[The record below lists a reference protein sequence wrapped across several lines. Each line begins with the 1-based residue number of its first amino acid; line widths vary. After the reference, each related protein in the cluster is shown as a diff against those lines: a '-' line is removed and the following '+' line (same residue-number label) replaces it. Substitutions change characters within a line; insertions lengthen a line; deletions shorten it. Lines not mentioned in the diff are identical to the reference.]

1 MEEVTPAST
10 PARGIAELNLGDG
23 SESLLFNKV
32 FKPVSQNKT
41 SHGSSH
47 VLLKPRKPT
56 PLPLARLGC
65 TERRILRY
73 LADSGNL
80 AYQFRIA
87 DIVHGTGL
95 STKAVYSALRRL
107 MARGIVVKR
116 GRGVYA
122 LSDYV
127 IDLFNNGYTV
137 PLCVEP
143 EEKPVDNLGGRGG
156 VDVGGRGVLGGW
168 GVLRG
173 HVLRPGISWLGF
185 FVVLYF
191 IKLLVD
197 WSFNVVY
204 EHLVNVYGPWRLRVV
219 MSRVRSLFSY
229 LKYYSRQ
236 VVLGC
241 HGQYNGSPGGFSP
254 LTDCV
259 DGAHYYERG
268 LDDAIPGWLAVVLDS
283 MFSIFKVYVKTPEEI
298 EEGNPEYYQDLLRE
312 LGEPPPMPR
321 EFAEVGSLMR
331 LIA

>member
-1 MEEVTPAST
+1 MEEIQLKEP
-10 PARGIAELNLGDG
+10 PEPNLGDG

-41 SHGSSH
+41 SH
-47 VLLKPRKPT
+47 VLRNPWKPT

-73 LADSGNL
+73 LAGSDL

-87 DIVHGTGL
+87 SIVHNTGL

-122 LSDYV
+122 LSDYANA
-127 IDLFNNGYTV
+127 LLNSGYTV

-143 EEKPVDNLGGRGG
+143 EEKPEENLGVVG
-156 VDVGGRGVLGGW
+156 VGVVGSRKVLGGW

-173 HVLRPGISWLGF
+173 HVLMPGGSWLQF
-185 FVVLYF
+185 FAVLFF

-197 WSFNVVY
+197 WFFDNVY
-204 EHLVNVYGPWRLRVV
+204 RHLVGVYGPWRLRAV

-236 VVLGC
+236 VVMGC
-241 HGQYNGSPGGFSP
+241 HGQYNGSPGAFSP
-254 LTDCV
+254 LEDCV

-268 LDDAIPGWLAVVLDS
+268 LDDAIPGWLAVVLDIV
-283 MFSIFKVYVKTPEEI
+283 FSIFKVYVKTPEEVK
-298 EEGNPEYYQDLLRE
+298 EGNPDYYAKLLRE

-321 EFAEVGSLMR
+321 EFADLVGSLMR

>member
-1 MEEVTPAST
+1 MEEIQLKEP
-10 PARGIAELNLGDG
+10 PEPNLGDG
-23 SESLLFNKV
+23 SVKQVLNRV
-32 FKPVSQNKT
+32 FIPVSQNKT
-41 SHGSSH
+41 SH
-47 VLLKPRKPT
+47 VLRNPWKPTGT

-87 DIVHGTGL
+87 DIVHNTGL
-95 STKAVYSALRRL
+95 STKVVYEALHRL
-107 MARGIVVKR
+107 QKRGLVVKVA
-116 GRGVYA
+116 RGVYA
-122 LSDYV
+122 LAPWV

-137 PLCVEP
+137 PPCVEP
-143 EEKPVDNLGGRGG
+143 VDKPVDNLGGRGG

-173 HVLRPGISWLGF
+173 HVLMPGGNWLQF
-185 FVVLYF
+185 FAIVFLG
-191 IKLLVD
+191 KLLFD
-197 WSFNVVY
+197 WFFDNVY
-204 EHLVNVYGPWRLRVV
+204 RHLVGVYGPWRLRIV

-241 HGQYNGSPGGFSP
+241 HGQYNGSPGAFSP
-254 LTDCV
+254 LEDCV

-268 LDDAIPGWLAVVLDS
+268 LDDVIPGWLAVVLDELL
-283 MFSIFKVYVKTPEEI
+283 SIFKVYVKTPEEI
-298 EEGNPEYYQDLLRE
+298 KEGNPEYYQDLLRE

-321 EFAEVGSLMR
+321 EFADLVGSLMR

>member
-1 MEEVTPAST
+1 
-10 PARGIAELNLGDG
+10 
-23 SESLLFNKV
+23 
-32 FKPVSQNKT
+32 
-41 SHGSSH
+41 
-47 VLLKPRKPT
+47 
-56 PLPLARLGC
+56 
-65 TERRILRY
+65 
-73 LADSGNL
+73 
-80 AYQFRIA
+80 
-87 DIVHGTGL
+87 
-95 STKAVYSALRRL
+95 
-107 MARGIVVKR
+107 VVKVA
-116 GRGVYA
+116 RGVYR
-122 LSDYV
+122 LPDYV
-127 IDLFNNGYTV
+127 IALFNNGYMV
-137 PLCVEP
+137 PPCVEP
-143 EEKPVDNLGGRGG
+143 VDKPVDNLGGRGVG
-156 VDVGGRGVLGGW
+156 VVDKHKVLGGW

-173 HVLRPGISWLGF
+173 HVLMPGISWLGF

-236 VVLGC
+236 VVMGC

-268 LDDAIPGWLAVVLDS
+268 LDDAIPGWLAVVLDEL
-283 MFSIFKVYVKTPEEI
+283 FSIFKVYVKTPEEVK
-298 EEGNPEYYQDLLRE
+298 EVNPDYYAKLLRE

-321 EFAEVGSLMR
+321 EFADLVGSLMR

>member
-1 MEEVTPAST
+1 MEEIQLKEP
-10 PARGIAELNLGDG
+10 PEPNLGDG
-23 SESLLFNKV
+23 SVKQVLNRV
-32 FKPVSQNKT
+32 FIPVSQNKT
-41 SHGSSH
+41 SH
-47 VLLKPRKPT
+47 VLRNPWKPTGT

-87 DIVHGTGL
+87 DIVHNTGL
-95 STKAVYSALRRL
+95 STKVVYEALHRL
-107 MARGIVVKR
+107 QKRGLVVKVA
-116 GRGVYA
+116 RGVYA
-122 LSDYV
+122 LAPWV

-137 PLCVEP
+137 PPCVEP
-143 EEKPVDNLGGRGG
+143 VDKPVDNLGGRGG

-173 HVLRPGISWLGF
+173 HVLMPGGSWLQF
-185 FVVLYF
+185 FAVLFF

-197 WSFNVVY
+197 WFFDNVY
-204 EHLVNVYGPWRLRVV
+204 RHLVGVYGPWRLRIV

-241 HGQYNGSPGGFSP
+241 HGQYNGSPGAFSP
-254 LTDCV
+254 LEDCV

-268 LDDAIPGWLAVVLDS
+268 LDDVIPGWLAVVLDELL
-283 MFSIFKVYVKTPEEI
+283 SIFKVYVKTPEEI
-298 EEGNPEYYQDLLRE
+298 KEGNPEYYQDLLRE

-321 EFAEVGSLMR
+321 EFADLVGSLMR

>member
-1 MEEVTPAST
+1 MEEMEETPLEE
-10 PARGIAELNLGDG
+10 PNLGYG
-23 SESLLFNKV
+23 SENLLFNKA

-41 SHGSSH
+41 SHGSRN
-47 VLLKPRKPT
+47 PWKPT

-73 LADSGNL
+73 LADSGL
-80 AYQFRIA
+80 VYQFRIA
-87 DIVHGTGL
+87 DIVDGTGL

-122 LSDYV
+122 LSDYANA
-127 IDLFNNGYTV
+127 LLNNGYTV

-143 EEKPVDNLGGRGG
+143 EEKPEENLGGRGG

-173 HVLRPGISWLGF
+173 HVLMPGGNWLQF
-185 FVVLYF
+185 FAVLFF

-197 WSFNVVY
+197 WFFDNVY
-204 EHLVNVYGPWRLRVV
+204 RHLVGVYGPWRLRVI

-236 VVLGC
+236 VVMGC
-241 HGQYNGSPGGFSP
+241 HGQYNGSPGAFSP
-254 LTDCV
+254 LEDCV

-268 LDDAIPGWLAVVLDS
+268 LDDAIPGWLAVVLDEL
-283 MFSIFKVYVKTPEEI
+283 FSIFKVYVKAPEEVK
-298 EEGNPEYYQDLLRE
+298 EGNSDYYTKLLRE

-321 EFAEVGSLMR
+321 EFADLVGSLMR
-331 LIA
+331 LVN

>member
-1 MEEVTPAST
+1 MEKMEELVP
-10 PARGIAELNLGDG
+10 PEPKLGYG

-41 SHGSSH
+41 LHGSSH

-56 PLPLARLGC
+56 GTPLTHLGC
-65 TERRILRY
+65 TERHILHY
-73 LADSGNL
+73 LAGRDL
-80 AYQFRIA
+80 AYHFRIA
-87 DIVHGTGL
+87 DIVHNTGL
-95 STKAVYSALRRL
+95 STKVVYEALHRL
-107 MARGIVVKR
+107 QKRGLVVKVA
-116 GRGVYA
+116 RGVYR
-122 LSDYV
+122 LPDHV

-143 EEKPVDNLGGRGG
+143 VDKPVDNLGCRGG

-173 HVLRPGISWLGF
+173 HVLMPGGNWLQF
-185 FVVLYF
+185 FAIVFLG
-191 IKLLVD
+191 KLLFD
-197 WSFNVVY
+197 WFFDNVVY
-204 EHLVNVYGPWRLRVV
+204 RHLVGVYGPWRLRVI

-268 LDDAIPGWLAVVLDS
+268 FDDVIPGWLAVVLDI
-283 MFSIFKVYVKTPEEI
+283 MFSIFKVYVKTPEEVK
-298 EEGNPEYYQDLLRE
+298 EGNPEYYQDLLRE

-321 EFAEVGSLMR
+321 EFADLVGSLMR